1 MGSAVIVACITAGA
15 SIICQ
20 LIIANKGKKETLV
33 ENAKKEQ
40 ALNDKLKSI
49 ETKLDEHN
57 GYAQKLGDISAAL
70 LSLQKDVE
78 YLRERG

>member
-1 MGSAVIVACITAGA
+1 MLSAVIVACITAGA

-20 LIIANKGKKETLV
+20 LIIASSGKKERV
-33 ENAKKEQ
+33 ASEARKDQ
-40 ALNDKLKSI
+40 ALQDRLKSI
-49 ETKLDEHN
+49 EEKLDEHN

-70 LSLQKDVE
+70 LVVQRDID